1 MKILVTSDWHI
12 HTYKD
17 FPNREENIFSVVEDM
32 FSYCNDN
39 DIDTI
44 YFGGDLVHANNNT
57 PIKVTLKVLDLF
69 DRMFTIYP
77 NISVYGI
84 SGNHGIGEKSIF
96 DKAHK
101 LISWVRILSE
111 RFSNNFYC
119 IDMDVAYTH
128 LDGDCEVYGIPY
140 LEFKE
145 DFDKALTIQS
155 DRARRSKA
163 KFKTLL
169 IHQTPDFPSINFPMD
184 TNPNDPRYKVFDHV
198 HCGHIHKRMP
208 ITDYF
213 SLIGTP
219 TQLSFDEGGIQVDN
233 GFLVYDT
240 ETKQNTFH
248 RLDYPK
254 FVEVKEGEPHPPNC
268 YVREISN
275 YKPTVT
281 TAVRSDFTSDNSK
294 DSILLSYCK
303 AQDIQDQ
310 ATIDE
315 GLKILDKIR

>member
-17 FPNREENIFSVVEDM
+17 FPNREENIFSAVEDM

-39 DIDTI
+39 NITAI

-57 PIKVTLKVLDLF
+57 PIKVTLNVLDLF
-69 DRMFTIYP
+69 ERMFDEYP
-77 NISVYGI
+77 QINVFAI
-84 SGNHGIGEKSIF
+84 SGNHGLGEKSILER
-96 DKAHK
+96 ANN
-101 LISWVRILSE
+101 LISWVQILSK
-111 RFSNNFYC
+111 RFSNFNC
-119 IDMDVAYTH
+119 IDMGSWYTS
-128 LDGDCEVYGIPY
+128 DTQDTVVYGIPY

-155 DRARRSKA
+155 DKA
-163 KFKTLL
+163 AKSIGKFKTLL
-169 IHQTPDFPSINFPMD
+169 IHQTPDFPTINFPMD

-208 ITDYF
+208 ITEYF

-219 TQLSFDEGGIQVDN
+219 TQLGFDEGGLQVDN

-240 ETKQNTFH
+240 ETKKNTFH
-248 RLDYPK
+248 KLDYPK

-268 YVREISN
+268 YVRELPN
-275 YKPTVT
+275 YVPTVT
-281 TAVRSDFTSDNSK
+281 TASREEFTEGNSK
-294 DSILLSYCK
+294 DAILVSYCK
-303 AQDIQDQ
+303 AQGIEDQ
-310 ATIDE
+310 ATIDV
-315 GLKILDKIR
+315 GLKILSKIN

>member
-17 FPNREENIFSVVEDM
+17 FPNREENIFSAVEDM

-39 DIDTI
+39 NITAI

-57 PIKVTLKVLDLF
+57 PIKVTLNVLDLF
-69 DRMFTIYP
+69 ERMFDKYP
-77 NISVYGI
+77 QINVFAI
-84 SGNHGIGEKSIF
+84 SGNHGLGEKSILER
-96 DKAHK
+96 ANN
-101 LISWVRILSE
+101 LISWVQILSK
-111 RFSNNFYC
+111 RFSNFNC
-119 IDMDVAYTH
+119 IDMGSWYTS
-128 LDGDCEVYGIPY
+128 DTQDTVVYGIPY

-155 DRARRSKA
+155 DKAAKSTA

-169 IHQTPDFPSINFPMD
+169 IHQTPDFPTINFPMD

-208 ITDYF
+208 ITEYF

-219 TQLSFDEGGIQVDN
+219 TQLGFDEGGLQVDN

-240 ETKQNTFH
+240 ETKKNTFH
-248 RLDYPK
+248 KLDYPK

-268 YVREISN
+268 YVRELPN
-275 YKPTVT
+275 YVPTVT
-281 TAVRSDFTSDNSK
+281 TASREEFTEGNSK
-294 DSILLSYCK
+294 DAILVSYCK
-303 AQDIQDQ
+303 AQGIEDQ
-310 ATIDE
+310 ATIDV
-315 GLKILDKIR
+315 GLKILSKIN

>member
-17 FPNREENIFSVVEDM
+17 FPNREENIFSAIEDM

-39 DIDTI
+39 NIDTI

-57 PIKVTLKVLDLF
+57 PIKVTLNVLDLF
-69 DRMFTIYP
+69 DRMFTKYP
-77 NISVYGI
+77 NIRVYGI

-101 LISWVRILSE
+101 LISWVRILSN
-111 RFSNNFYC
+111 RFPSNFFC
-119 IDMDVAYTH
+119 MDMNIQKIR
-128 LDGDCEVYGIPY
+128 LGEVYGIPY

-145 DFDKALTIQS
+145 DFDKALTFQS
-155 DRARRSKA
+155 EFASKSDA

-184 TNPNDPRYKVFDHV
+184 TNPNDPRYKVFDHI

-208 ITDYF
+208 ITDTF
-213 SLIGTP
+213 TLIGTP
-219 TQLSFDEGGIQVDN
+219 TQLGFDEGGLHIDN

-240 ETKQNTFH
+240 HTCKNTFH

-254 FVEVKEGEPHPPNC
+254 FVEVKEGQPHPPNC
-268 YVREISN
+268 YVREIST

-281 TAVRSDFTSDNSK
+281 TANRLDFTQDNSK
-294 DSILLSYCK
+294 DDILISFCK

-310 ATIDE
+310 VTIDT
-315 GLKILDKIR
+315 GLKILSKIK

>member
-17 FPNREENIFSVVEDM
+17 FPNREENIFSAVEDM

-39 DIDTI
+39 NITAI

-57 PIKVTLKVLDLF
+57 PIKVTLKVLNLF
-69 DRMFTIYP
+69 DKLFTKYP
-77 NISVYGI
+77 NIRVYGI
-84 SGNHGIGEKSIF
+84 SGNHGIGEKSIL

-101 LISWVRILSE
+101 LISWVRILSQ
-111 RFSNNFYC
+111 RFPSNFIC
-119 IDMDVAYTH
+119 IDMNCSYTSYTEQT
-128 LDGDCEVYGIPY
+128 EVYGIPY

-155 DRARRSKA
+155 EFASKSDA

-184 TNPNDPRYKVFDHV
+184 TNPNDPRYKLFDHV

-208 ITDYF
+208 ITEYF

-219 TQLSFDEGGIQVDN
+219 TQLDFDEGGLQVDN
-233 GFLVYDT
+233 GFLIYDT
-240 ETKQNTFH
+240 HTCKNTFH

-254 FVEVKEGEPHPPNC
+254 FVEVKEGQPHPPNC
-268 YVREISN
+268 YVREIPT

-281 TAVRSDFTSDNSK
+281 TAQRLEFTSDNSK
-294 DSILLSYCK
+294 DNILVSYCK
-303 AQDIQDQ
+303 AQNIEDQ
-310 ATIDE
+310 ATIDL
-315 GLKILDKIR
+315 GLKILQKVK